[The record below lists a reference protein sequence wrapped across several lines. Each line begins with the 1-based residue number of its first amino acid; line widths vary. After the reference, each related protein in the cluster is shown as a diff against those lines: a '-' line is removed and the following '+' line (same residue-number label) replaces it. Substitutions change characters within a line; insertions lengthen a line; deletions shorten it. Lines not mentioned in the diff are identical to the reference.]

1 MLVLLVSFGFEGCLL
16 SVSVRLGVLCVVGWV
31 EVIYLGYAVSF
42 VYGMLIV
49 FIDPLNTPY
58 QQISSGRAT
67 PQSLTYGGG
76 LLQENRATLDT
87 LPTTRPDPQVLAHRG
102 EGEVGGTNCN
112 VVITTQIYQDLS
124 FPSAT
129 RQQ

>member
-49 FIDPLNTPY
+49 FIDPL
-58 QQISSGRAT
+58 
-67 PQSLTYGGG
+67 
-76 LLQENRATLDT
+76 
-87 LPTTRPDPQVLAHRG
+87 
-102 EGEVGGTNCN
+102 TNKS
-112 VVITTQIYQDLS
+112 I
-124 FPSAT
+124 
-129 RQQ
+129 